1 MKKTQDL
8 HVIDFVP
15 LIPPIHLKNQ
25 FAMSEKVN
33 QTVFEGRQTIK
44 RMLRNKDKRLLVIV
58 GPCSIHDEASA
69 IEYAE
74 KLAQLQRELNDRLVI
89 VMRVYLEKPRTTV
102 GWKGLIYDP
111 FLDGSGDMHH
121 GLRQARQ
128 IMLKICEMG
137 LPTATEFLDP
147 IVPQYIDD
155 LVSWAAI
162 GARTT
167 ESQTHREMSSG
178 LSMPFGFKNTTSGDM
193 QIAIDA
199 MRSARASHNFIG
211 VTPEGQTAIV
221 KTSGNVWG
229 HVIMRGGSNGTN
241 YDRDSVKQATDI
253 LKKHKLPEYVMIDC
267 SHANSNKDFSKQEA
281 VLNDVIKQRADGN
294 DLIFGVMLESHLN
307 EGNQSLSSDL
317 SNLKHGVSITDGCM
331 NWETTERILRDS
343 YNKLEGVC
351 SRSTE

>member
-25 FAMSEKVN
+25 FAMSEKAN
-33 QTVFEGRQTIK
+33 ETVFEGRQTIK
-44 RMLRNKDKRLLVIV
+44 RMLRNKDNRLLVVV
-58 GPCSIHDEASA
+58 GPCSIHDEESA

-74 KLAQLQRELNDRLVI
+74 KLAVLQHELNDRLVI

-121 GLRQARQ
+121 GLRQARN
-128 IMLKICEMG
+128 IMLKISEMG

-199 MRSARASHNFIG
+199 MRSARAPHNFIG

-229 HVIMRGGSNGTN
+229 HVIMRGGSNGPN

-253 LKKHKLPEYVMIDC
+253 LNKHKLPEYVMIDC
-267 SHANSNKDFSKQEA
+267 SHANSSKDFNKQET
-281 VLNDVIKQRADGN
+281 VLNDVIEQRRDGN
-294 DLIFGVMLESHLN
+294 NLIFGVMLESHLN
-307 EGNQSLSSDL
+307 EGAQSLSSDL
-317 SNLKHGVSITDGCM
+317 SQLKHGVSITDGCM
-331 NWETTERILRDS
+331 SWQTTERILRDA